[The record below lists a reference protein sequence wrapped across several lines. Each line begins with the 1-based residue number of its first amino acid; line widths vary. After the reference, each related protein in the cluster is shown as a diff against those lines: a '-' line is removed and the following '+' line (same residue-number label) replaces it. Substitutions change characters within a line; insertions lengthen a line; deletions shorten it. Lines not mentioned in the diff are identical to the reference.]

1 MEQFRSIEEIL
12 SGLSTLTGTIDT
24 PKADRVL
31 KSTRIEQAI
40 FDDLSGDA
48 AELASYEEQGTKKLK
63 SFGSLVNDVFQ
74 SVYGLRPRY
83 TDESRMTALSK
94 EFNKGIL
101 TELMADENYAAVK
114 SVCEG
119 KELPAIGA
127 TEEFTG
133 QLLSNLDGLVQ
144 KATGG
149 KGKVDA
155 LDRMEQDVRGLSET
169 LSELLSKY
177 ETAPESQKPSLERKI
192 VSTAN
197 RISSKKEQSQMYS
210 ALLQNSMSRNSA
222 DIKRVIA
229 SSTKVFSDK
238 MSQKGTERLFS
249 VSAGLLTIHQKLL
262 MFEMSQKPALR

>member
-12 SGLSTLTGTIDT
+12 SGISSLTAFATEVKT
-24 PKADRVL
+24 DRVL
-31 KSTRIEQAI
+31 KSTKIEQAI
-40 FDDLSGDA
+40 FDDLYSDA
-48 AELASYEEQGTKKLK
+48 DELASFEEQGAKKLK

-83 TDESRMTALSK
+83 TEESKMTALSK

-101 TELMADENYAAVK
+101 TELMADENFTAVK

-133 QLLSNLDGLVQ
+133 KLLENLDGIMD

-155 LDRMEQDVRGLSET
+155 LDKMEQDVRDLSQA
-169 LSELLSKY
+169 LSDLVEKY
-177 ETAPESQKPSLERKI
+177 ETAPELQKEALERKI
-192 VSTAN
+192 
-197 RISSKKEQSQMYS
+197 
-210 ALLQNSMSRNSA
+210 
-222 DIKRVIA
+222 
-229 SSTKVFSDK
+229 
-238 MSQKGTERLFS
+238 
-249 VSAGLLTIHQKLL
+249 
-262 MFEMSQKPALR
+262 

>member
-12 SGLSTLTGTIDT
+12 SGLSTLTGTVDT
-24 PKADRVL
+24 PKTDRVL

-48 AELASYEEQGTKKLK
+48 DELASYEEQGSKKLK

-83 TDESRMTALSK
+83 TDESQMTTLSR

-101 TELMADENYAAVK
+101 TDLMADENYTAVK

-133 QLLSNLDGLVQ
+133 QLLSNLDGLME

-155 LDRMEQDVRGLSET
+155 LDKMEQDARDLSQT

-177 ETAPESQKPSLERKI
+177 ETAPESQKPNLERKI

-197 RISSKKEQSQMYS
+197 RI
-210 ALLQNSMSRNSA
+210 A
-222 DIKRVIA
+222 
-229 SSTKVFSDK
+229 
-238 MSQKGTERLFS
+238 
-249 VSAGLLTIHQKLL
+249 
-262 MFEMSQKPALR
+262 